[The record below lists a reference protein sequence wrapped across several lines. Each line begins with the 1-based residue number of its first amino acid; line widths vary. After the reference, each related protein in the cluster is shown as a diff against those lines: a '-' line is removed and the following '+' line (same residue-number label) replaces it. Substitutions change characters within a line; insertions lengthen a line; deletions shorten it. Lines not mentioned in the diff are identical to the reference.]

1 MMYKVLIH
9 MEDNSEIS
17 LTLNSDEKLES
28 LLNGIRMIQ
37 TTTSLNFLRIDAD
50 DTSETSYINVNKI
63 IYYRIS
69 KC

>member
-1 MMYKVLIH
+1 MYKVLIH

-17 LTLNSDEKLES
+17 LTFNSDETLES
-28 LLNGIRMIQ
+28 FLIKIRMIQ
-37 TTTSLNFLRIDAD
+37 TTTNLNFLKVDAD
-50 DTSETSYINVNKI
+50 DTGDISYINVNKI

>member
-1 MMYKVLIH
+1 MYKVLIH

-17 LTLNSDEKLES
+17 LTLNSDETLES
-28 LLNGIRMIQ
+28 FLIKIRMTQ

-50 DTSETSYINVNKI
+50 NTGGISYINVNKI